1 MNNIETD
8 YKDQNGENPTKYCC
22 KMREKYLIG
31 IIMENV
37 EVPQPIDAI
46 DFIDFEI
53 PHPEGK
59 LVIRIKYCPF
69 CGKPIIGPMRIA

>member
-1 MNNIETD
+1 MNAF
-8 YKDQNGENPTKYCC
+8 CC

-31 IIMENV
+31 IVAENRDI
-37 EVPQPIDAI
+37 PQPVEAG
-46 DFIDFEI
+46 DFIDFEM

-69 CGKPIIGPMRIA
+69 CGQVVKGPVRTV